1 LAKPPESPK
10 SGKRK
15 TPNSPRDSADRFAEE
30 TTVASS
36 DAPAGVAR
44 TKLSAAEKR
53 TRASIKRR
61 FDKLCAFDHEFE
73 AQGFSVIAGV
83 DEAGR
88 GALAG
93 PVVCAAV
100 VLRDESPLLRVNDSK
115 QVEEAEREA
124 LFGEIIASALAVR
137 ISFGQP
143 SAIDHHNILQATLMS
158 MHRAVD
164 ALRPRPDLVL
174 VDGRELFQWNGR
186 MIPVIKGD
194 GKSLRVAAASIVAKV
209 ARDRLMRRLHRRYPA
224 YRFDQNKGYGTS
236 DHWDAIRAHGV
247 ADVHRKTFV
256 LKYVANNLSMF

>member
-1 LAKPPESPK
+1 MPRSRK
-10 SGKRK
+10 SGKKREAAR
-15 TPNSPRDSADRFAEE
+15 PSSDSADLAAGR
-30 TTVASS
+30 TRLTAS
-36 DAPAGVAR
+36 
-44 TKLSAAEKR
+44 EKR
-53 TRASIKRR
+53 ANAASRRR
-61 FDKLCAFDHEFE
+61 FKKLCAFDHEFE

-115 QVEEAEREA
+115 QVEEEEREA
-124 LFGEIIASALAVR
+124 LFAEIVASALAVR

-143 SAIDHHNILQATLMS
+143 GAIDHHNILQATLMS

-186 MIPVIKGD
+186 MVPVIKGD

-209 ARDRLMRRLHRRYPA
+209 ARDRLMRRLHRRYPH
-224 YRFDQNKGYGTS
+224 YGFDHNKGYGTS

-247 ADVHRKTFV
+247 ADVHRKSFV
-256 LKYVANNLSMF
+256 LKYIANNLSMF

>member
-1 LAKPPESPK
+1 MAGP
-10 SGKRK
+10 
-15 TPNSPRDSADRFAEE
+15 T
-30 TTVASS
+30 
-36 DAPAGVAR
+36 DAPVAGSAR
-44 TKLSAAEKR
+44 VKPSPSEKR
-53 TRASIKRR
+53 AHAALRRR
-61 FDKLCAFDHEFE
+61 FKKLCAFDHEFE
-73 AQGFSVIAGV
+73 AQGFSLIAGV

-115 QVEEAEREA
+115 QIEEEEREE
-124 LFGEIIASALAVR
+124 LFAEIVANALAVR
-137 ISFGQP
+137 ISFSQP
-143 SAIDHHNILQATLMS
+143 AAIDHHNILQATLMS

-164 ALRPRPDLVL
+164 TLRPRPDLVL
-174 VDGRELFQWNGR
+174 VDGRELFQWDGR
-186 MIPVIKGD
+186 MVPVIKGD

-209 ARDRLMRRLHRRYPA
+209 ARDRLMRRLHRRYPS
-224 YRFDQNKGYGTS
+224 YGFDHNKGYGTS

>member
-1 LAKPPESPK
+1 M
-10 SGKRK
+10 
-15 TPNSPRDSADRFAEE
+15 
-30 TTVASS
+30 
-36 DAPAGVAR
+36 AGSAR
-44 TKLSAAEKR
+44 THSTPAQKR
-53 TRASIKRR
+53 THAAVRRR
-61 FDKLCAFDHEFE
+61 FKKLCAFDREFE
-73 AQGFSVIAGV
+73 TQGFSVIAGV

-115 QVEEAEREA
+115 QIGEEEREE
-124 LFGEIIASALAVR
+124 LFAEIVASALAVR
-137 ISFGQP
+137 ISFSQP
-143 SAIDHHNILQATLMS
+143 AAIDRHNILQATLMS

-174 VDGRELFQWNGR
+174 VDGRELFQWDGR

-194 GKSLRVAAASIVAKV
+194 GKSLCVAAASIVAKV
-209 ARDRLMRRLHRRYPA
+209 ARDRLMRRLHRRYPT
-224 YRFDQNKGYGTS
+224 YGFDHNKGYGTS

>member
-1 LAKPPESPK
+1 M
-10 SGKRK
+10 
-15 TPNSPRDSADRFAEE
+15 
-30 TTVASS
+30 
-36 DAPAGVAR
+36 AGSAR
-44 TKLSAAEKR
+44 TEPTPAQKRAHAAVR
-53 TRASIKRR
+53 RR
-61 FDKLCAFDHEFE
+61 FKKLCAFDHEFE

-100 VLRDESPLLRVNDSK
+100 VLRDESLLLRVNDSK
-115 QVEEAEREA
+115 TIEEDERES
-124 LFGEIIASALAVR
+124 LFSEIVASAVSVR

-143 SAIDHHNILQATLMS
+143 AAIDQHNILQATLMS
-158 MHRAVD
+158 MHRAVE

-174 VDGRELFQWNGR
+174 VDGRELFQWDGR
-186 MIPVIKGD
+186 MLPVIKGD

-209 ARDRLMRRLHRRYPA
+209 ARDRLMRRLARVYPH
-224 YRFDQNKGYGTS
+224 YHFEQNKGYGTS
-236 DHWDAIRAHGV
+236 EHWDAIRAHGV

>member
-1 LAKPPESPK
+1 MVAGRTGPTPAQ
-10 SGKRK
+10 KRVEA
-15 TPNSPRDSADRFAEE
+15 TIR
-30 TTVASS
+30 
-36 DAPAGVAR
+36 
-44 TKLSAAEKR
+44 
-53 TRASIKRR
+53 RR
-61 FDKLCAFDHEFE
+61 FKKLCAFDQEFV
-73 AQGFSVIAGV
+73 AQGFSVVAGV

-115 QVEEAEREA
+115 QIEEDEREE
-124 LFGEIIASALAVR
+124 LFAEIVANALAVR

-143 SAIDHHNILQATLMS
+143 AAIDHHNILQATLMG

-174 VDGRELFQWNGR
+174 VDGRELFQWDGR

-194 GKSLRVAAASIVAKV
+194 GKSLRVAAASVVAKV
-209 ARDRLMRRLHRRYPA
+209 ARDRLMRRLHQRYPA
-224 YRFDQNKGYGTS
+224 YGFDHNKGYGTS

-247 ADVHRKTFV
+247 ADVHRKSFV